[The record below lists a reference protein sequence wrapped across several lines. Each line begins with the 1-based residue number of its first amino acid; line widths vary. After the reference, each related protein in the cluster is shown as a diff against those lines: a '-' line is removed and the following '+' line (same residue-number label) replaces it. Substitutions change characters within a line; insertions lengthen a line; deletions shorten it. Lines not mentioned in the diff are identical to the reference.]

1 MPERLNWSFSAQ
13 VAGGPTLASSGE
25 MANIDAYVKLNVVV
39 PANASQSV
47 EILTG
52 SGAAVRL
59 LVMSPAQP
67 SVDLTYEVD
76 SQNVPLDGPVVLIGA
91 GAASLLSAT
100 IGTLEFT
107 NNTAQDATISILA
120 ARDATP

>member
-1 MPERLNWSFSAQ
+1 MAERLNWSFSTQ
-13 VAGGPTLASSGE
+13 VAGGPTLAGSGE
-25 MANIDAYVKLNVVV
+25 MADIDAYVKLNVVV
-39 PANASQSV
+39 PANASQGV

-52 SGAAVRL
+52 GGAAVRL
-59 LVMSPAQP
+59 LLISPAKP
-67 SVDLTYEVD
+67 SVDLTYEVGGQD
-76 SQNVPLDGPVVLIGA
+76 VPLDGPVVLIGA

-100 IGTLEFT
+100 IGTLDFT